1 VTTPAGL
8 ADFDAA
14 TPAIPLDQQL
24 LGEMGFAVALGAPV
38 PFNGV
43 AFARSSYIIT
53 VDALAPAATTIPF
66 IMVDAFWVDP
76 VTNATIAHERWYL
89 PATTTSPPQANALV
103 AGRGP
108 SKSSVLNLLV
118 TSFDPVQTMTCDLT
132 LYQSTRAVTRDD
144 WRSLGVGALGPGF
157 TNAAADCPALLP
169 GYKQNAL
176 LTAGATV
183 QRLCGLYA
191 GEAQFCLIQSAAQ
204 NLSWQIQG
212 AQPALV
218 TANWPVVAGAAQ
230 TGAQANYSISLPRA
244 PVLVTV
250 TNNGAAGTNVQWAV
264 TAQEFAS

>member
-24 LGEMGFAVALGAPV
+24 LAQMGFAVALGAPV
-38 PFNGV
+38 AFDGI

-53 VDALAPAATTIPF
+53 VDALAPTAATVPF

-76 VTNATIAHERWYL
+76 DTNATIAHERWYV
-89 PATTTSPPQANALV
+89 PATITSPPQSNALV

-118 TSFDPVQTMTCDLT
+118 TSFDAAQTMVCDLT

-144 WRSLGVGALGPGF
+144 WRSLGIGALGISF
-157 TNAAADCPALLP
+157 TNAASDPPALLP
-169 GYKQNAL
+169 GYKAPGV
-176 LTAGATV
+176 LTAGSTV

-191 GEAQFCLIQSAAQ
+191 GEAQFCLIQSAGQ
-204 NLSWQIQG
+204 NLSWQVQA
-212 AQPALV
+212 AQPA
-218 TANWPVVAGAAQ
+218 AVVASWPIIAGAVQ
-230 TGAQANYSISLPRA
+230 TAAQANYSITLPRS

-250 TNNGAAGTNVQWAV
+250 TNNGASSTTVQWSL